1 MTIPNIWKIYGKS
14 KNSCS
19 KAPSSNSCVLTWIRQ
34 SQGNS
39 SGSQL
44 TSGGPKKLAELGSCN
59 SIISGMIDIRSFS
72 LVLLDVEIQQYDGI
86 WWDMMGYE
94 GIWTYEP
101 TEPREEYGSW
111 VRENWFEGST
121 NNNSDTWL
129 AQKLAVSGGSWWCPV
144 LVTIQSYKTIWM
156 NKQIDKLAINP
167 TLRTFPVFKVRLAAS
182 GVPPIHSDRSLM
194 ERSSTFIVTRAVT
207 LWSKFTSAWH
217 KIASFIDTVINT
229 KMKPSKIS
237 PAKFITALDYK
248 ILEDNPGKPSN
259 ELSSS
264 NRIGMYK
271 LASYHWR
278 GLVIKKRKHVDQL
291 ATSPQPKQV
300 ANLPITS
307 FQPLGDPQACNAGYL
322 QGLWAR
328 FEMKMFTMLA
338 A

>member
-1 MTIPNIWKIYGKS
+1 M
-14 KNSCS
+14 CS
-19 KAPSSNSCVLTWIRQ
+19 NMDPAISR
-34 SQGNS
+34 
-39 SGSQL
+39 
-44 TSGGPKKLAELGSCN
+44 ELQRLPV
-59 SIISGMIDIRSFS
+59 DIRGAQEVGRARK
-72 LVLLDVEIQQYDGI
+72 LQLDHFWDDRHQIFFLGAAWCWNSVI

-217 KIASFIDTVINT
+217 KIASFIDPVINT

-278 GLVIKKRKHVDQL
+278 GLVIKKTKTCWPTGHISPAKASCQL
-291 ATSPQPKQV
+291 ANHLFPAAGWSPSLQRWVLAGTMSPLRNEDVYHVGCLKDAQ
-300 ANLPITS
+300 S
-307 FQPLGDPQACNAGYL
+307 FTFF
-322 QGLWAR
+322 W
-328 FEMKMFTMLA
+328 
-338 A
+338 